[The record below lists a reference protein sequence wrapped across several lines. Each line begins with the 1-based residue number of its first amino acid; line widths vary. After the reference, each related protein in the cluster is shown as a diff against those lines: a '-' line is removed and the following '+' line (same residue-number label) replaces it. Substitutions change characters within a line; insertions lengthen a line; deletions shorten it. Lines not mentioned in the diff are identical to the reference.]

1 MKKGSVF
8 ANKKGPLGNGFGT
21 PINSSSTSSSL
32 FDNSLQQQHPLGS
45 GRNWQATPTN
55 TRRLPPPLHHHLHSS
70 NSSTSIRA
78 YTMAPTTILSTNTPN
93 TSRVKPYTMQSLVET
108 LNELL
113 AELAIPHSMRYE
125 TKYGF
130 EDILTVLDHLTNPS
144 RYENQRFQP
153 YPPAPQPIKPGG
165 KVSLT
170 DRWAYL
176 KHVLLTYRLSTVEQ
190 LTRIK
195 PERSMSTENIMI
207 MIELLIQLTKC
218 IIKSEQEQER
228 ILGNNYLREF
238 KLLMRQMFWIG
249 RHDPAV
255 MEESMYE
262 LRHHI
267 YAKDNLEI
275 VDKLKHETQMN
286 EMAMERDQ
294 LKQQYEILKSNRNE
308 LEHESSMLTASNE
321 NDLIEFRR
329 KQEEISDE
337 QAKLL
342 ELTQIVE
349 QKEMDKKHLTDRNQS
364 LSDRLFSQQ
373 TDAELQRHIRSN
385 GELKQQHEVLLS
397 TLLLEQQLHST
408 ATNEHKRF
416 VKELQE
422 SLAKYQTLLSTYK
435 HKAPRPPPPTVD
447 FYLSDI
453 IGDTTSIVD
462 NDSVKQAQIAIENLT
477 KEILAQEI
485 LLTQRHRDLE
495 QESKKKIE
503 ELQSAEREW
512 KSATKNGQRRAAQ
525 QNELSRFQQEIRLVR
540 TKILEIERKIEEK
553 KSSTIELKKDFEQIK
568 SGIIELVSRFEF
580 LETNYLNKEEELR
593 GELSWFLF
601 DQTQLAKTFRRDID
615 DLKRIQQEHM
625 CKLDT
630 NLLAS
635 SFNDLMQQQVNKYY
649 HYRHLEDDD
658 DDEDEEP
665 EFINKF
671 NQIHDE
677 HVSWLKK
684 KKKNAKITTSIVERF
699 LSTTCY
705 DDPTKDR
712 SGPALIKYLTD
723 KSNGNI
729 QWIHLASTV
738 VPDKQT
744 HLKETLLKLC
754 DELQPNLILTT
765 GGTGISPDDITPE
778 ATREVITKEIPGLAQ
793 TMIAK
798 SLAITHMAM
807 LSRPVCGV
815 YQQTL
820 IINLPGSIKGCVECL
835 DFVYPVLRHATDLI
849 QNRRVEV
856 AMIHSTMQPKTNRK
870 HHSCGEHHHHQH
882 VESTMKGE
890 RLRQSPF
897 PMISMD
903 DAMKIIFEQA
913 YKMSIIDKPL
923 TECLNYICAEDI
935 YAKEPFP
942 PFRASIKD
950 GYAIRLYSDRSHE
963 QIYEVIGRSDAGGDD
978 INTPLIEGQCVVIN
992 TGAKLPDTANAV
1004 IQIEDTQVHER
1015 HATKQNGLDE
1025 KSIRIVSDCSLNQDI
1040 RDIGDDVQMG
1050 ELVLQKNVPLGPAE
1064 LGLLV
1069 TVGLQTIHVY
1079 DKPRVVVLSTG
1090 NELMPID
1097 APSTASGKIRD
1108 SNKIMLMSALKDLNI
1123 QHAIDGGTAK
1133 DDETSAI
1140 QTLESAFELA
1150 DIVISTGG
1158 VSMGDK
1164 DLIKSILTNRF
1175 NATIHFGRLQ
1185 MKPGKPTTFATC
1197 EVNGKKKLFF
1207 GLPGNPVSALVSY
1220 WLLVVPTLKHMMG
1233 HIEPHH
1239 PIIRVQLNQPIDYLD
1254 LRPEYIRVIIEW
1266 STKSSVPIA
1275 RIVSPDNQCS
1285 SRLLSARR
1293 CTGLVR
1299 LPSKTDADPSFFN
1312 TKQDGYGQQVDCLLL
1327 SL

>member
-321 NDLIEFRR
+321 NDLIEFRK

-820 IINLPGSIKGCVECL
+820 IINLPGSI
-835 DFVYPVLRHATDLI
+835 
-849 QNRRVEV
+849 
-856 AMIHSTMQPKTNRK
+856 
-870 HHSCGEHHHHQH
+870 
-882 VESTMKGE
+882 
-890 RLRQSPF
+890 
-897 PMISMD
+897 
-903 DAMKIIFEQA
+903 
-913 YKMSIIDKPL
+913 
-923 TECLNYICAEDI
+923 
-935 YAKEPFP
+935 
-942 PFRASIKD
+942 
-950 GYAIRLYSDRSHE
+950 
-963 QIYEVIGRSDAGGDD
+963 
-978 INTPLIEGQCVVIN
+978 
-992 TGAKLPDTANAV
+992 
-1004 IQIEDTQVHER
+1004 
-1015 HATKQNGLDE
+1015 
-1025 KSIRIVSDCSLNQDI
+1025 
-1040 RDIGDDVQMG
+1040 
-1050 ELVLQKNVPLGPAE
+1050 
-1064 LGLLV
+1064 
-1069 TVGLQTIHVY
+1069 
-1079 DKPRVVVLSTG
+1079 
-1090 NELMPID
+1090 
-1097 APSTASGKIRD
+1097 
-1108 SNKIMLMSALKDLNI
+1108 
-1123 QHAIDGGTAK
+1123 
-1133 DDETSAI
+1133 
-1140 QTLESAFELA
+1140 
-1150 DIVISTGG
+1150 
-1158 VSMGDK
+1158 
-1164 DLIKSILTNRF
+1164 
-1175 NATIHFGRLQ
+1175 
-1185 MKPGKPTTFATC
+1185 
-1197 EVNGKKKLFF
+1197 
-1207 GLPGNPVSALVSY
+1207 
-1220 WLLVVPTLKHMMG
+1220 
-1233 HIEPHH
+1233 
-1239 PIIRVQLNQPIDYLD
+1239 
-1254 LRPEYIRVIIEW
+1254 
-1266 STKSSVPIA
+1266 
-1275 RIVSPDNQCS
+1275 
-1285 SRLLSARR
+1285 
-1293 CTGLVR
+1293 
-1299 LPSKTDADPSFFN
+1299 
-1312 TKQDGYGQQVDCLLL
+1312 
-1327 SL
+1327 